1 MAGPMVPV
9 VDVSVLSLEKD
20 HLDLENIDLQ
30 HLGSQLRAALQHHGF
45 VYISGHGV
53 DEHTVHQV
61 MGM

>member
-9 VDVSVLSLEKD
+9 VDVSALSLEKD

-53 DEHTVHQV
+53 DEHTVQQV